1 MTGTPTPDG
10 ASSRGGPVV
19 LIRGGGDLA
28 TGVAARLWRAGMAV
42 AVTEIARPL
51 AIRRLVALA
60 EAIYA
65 GEVRV
70 EDLVGIRVASLEQA
84 RWSLAQHRIP
94 VLVDPQAACRHDL
107 QPDVL
112 VDARM
117 RKMAPEFG
125 TEAASL
131 VVGLGPG
138 FTAGIDCHAVV
149 ETRRGHHLGR
159 VLWQGP
165 SEPDTG
171 VPEPVGGHAYDRVLR
186 APADGELS
194 EGVRLGARVSAG
206 MLLARVGTNVLQA
219 PFDGVL
225 RGLLHDGLVVR
236 RGQKVGDVDPRG
248 ESSFCYEISDKAL
261 AVGGGVLEAVLS
273 RPELRRLL
281 GAGNATA

>member
-84 RWSLAQHRIP
+84 RRSLAQHRIP

-194 EGVRLGARVSAG
+194 EGVRLGARVSTG

-225 RGLLHDGLVVR
+225 RGLLHDGLEVR